1 MTENHCCEDSN
12 CLKKHKFTISNKFM
26 NHNGSI
32 ITFDVIAKDG
42 NTISIYKV
50 CDLLNGLHKENKEL
64 KKRIS
69 DLQKENYGNIDGIA
83 FYQEENAS
91 LCEKISD
98 LECEN
103 EKLKEKVK

>member
-1 MTENHCCEDSN
+1 MTENKRFIPVYKCVTQDNEVYVVCKGEHDA
-12 CLKKHKFTISNKFM
+12 
-26 NHNGSI
+26 
-32 ITFDVIAKDG
+32 DVVA
-42 NTISIYKV
+42 TA
-50 CDLLNGLHKENKEL
+50 LNEFYERNEYLEKENKEL